1 MNSTIIVALISFMGT
16 LIGTAGGIIASSK
29 LTAYRLSQLE
39 TKLDRQSQTVSK
51 IPIIEEKIHNM
62 DRRIL
67 ILEKDSSAFFDFD
80 GS

>member
-1 MNSTIIVALISFMGT
+1 MDSTVIIALISFLGT
-16 LIGTAGGIIASSK
+16 VVGTAGGIIASSK
-29 LTAYRLSQLE
+29 LTAYRLGQLE
-39 TKLDRQSQTVSK
+39 TKLDRQSQTVAK